1 MARGVCAQ
9 CVHQRVR
16 LDGELCPLRT
26 PSIKYSHRR
35 HHPAFYL
42 VLLCA
47 RVLLL
52 IFDAKRSERAAHKR
66 GKKKT
71 TRTCNLN
78 IHNTICRMLKCTNI
92 IQYVRRQPP
101 PRSLRITKKRPK
113 RMSRK
118 KEQKRMEERGP
129 HSHGGDSH
137 LWFIC
142 LNASS
147 IRTPMRCAHF
157 RVQVSKSKRFAN
169 SRESAK
175 KKSQNWCFVV
185 AYRQFRKNLVQ

>member
-1 MARGVCAQ
+1 MRYDISDGSAGPTGNSISCNACARRWHRPRRRRRREKEFRTIRKNSHIEQVGNAMARGVCAQ

-118 KEQKRMEERGP
+118 KE
-129 HSHGGDSH
+129 
-137 LWFIC
+137 
-142 LNASS
+142 
-147 IRTPMRCAHF
+147 
-157 RVQVSKSKRFAN
+157 
-169 SRESAK
+169 
-175 KKSQNWCFVV
+175 
-185 AYRQFRKNLVQ
+185 